1 MMESI
6 LKDNLM
12 YLDAWFEH
20 NPLFKEVLTVED
32 NYLLYNHGEE
42 KLKID
47 SFYLPEMLN
56 NENFRH
62 AIATPDELSGKDLFE
77 IIYCYINSKE
87 IEEKNKMV
95 PSFIKDVF
103 IRQKNGEEFLVF
115 VTEDERKY
123 RFDTD
128 NPEKIINLYQEET
141 KNGKKIT
148 LNELGSVIKNAKW

>member
-1 MMESI
+1 M
-6 LKDNLM
+6 D
-12 YLDAWFEH
+12 
-20 NPLFKEVLTVED
+20 
-32 NYLLYNHGEE
+32 
-42 KLKID
+42 
-47 SFYLPEMLN
+47 
-56 NENFRH
+56 
-62 AIATPDELSGKDLFE
+62 
-77 IIYCYINSKE
+77 
-87 IEEKNKMV
+87 

>member
-128 NPEKIINLYQEET
+128 NPEKSLTYIKKKL
-141 KNGKKIT
+141 KMGKK
-148 LNELGSVIKNAKW
+148 

>member
-1 MMESI
+1 M
-6 LKDNLM
+6 
-12 YLDAWFEH
+12 A
-20 NPLFKEVLTVED
+20 
-32 NYLLYNHGEE
+32 
-42 KLKID
+42 
-47 SFYLPEMLN
+47 
-56 NENFRH
+56 
-62 AIATPDELSGKDLFE
+62 ATK
-77 IIYCYINSKE
+77 K
-87 IEEKNKMV
+87 KNKMD

-148 LNELGSVIKNAKW
+148 LNELGSVIKNAK

>member
-1 MMESI
+1 MYSQVNSI
-6 LKDNLM
+6 INQLGNEYISKLPKDIYEM
-12 YLDAWFEH
+12 IITSKD
-20 NPLFKEVLTVED
+20 D
-32 NYLLYNHGEE
+32 NY
-42 KLKID
+42 
-47 SFYLPEMLN
+47 
-56 NENFRH
+56 
-62 AIATPDELSGKDLFE
+62 TPNVDLTKSLR
-77 IIYCYINSKE
+77 IQNISKE
-87 IEEKNKMV
+87 AVSIIAYFHIKYWSDLEEKNKMD

-148 LNELGSVIKNAKW
+148 LNELGSVIKNAK

>member
-1 MMESI
+1 
-6 LKDNLM
+6 
-12 YLDAWFEH
+12 
-20 NPLFKEVLTVED
+20 
-32 NYLLYNHGEE
+32 
-42 KLKID
+42 
-47 SFYLPEMLN
+47 MLN

-87 IEEKNKMV
+87 IEEKNKMGN
-95 PSFIKDVF
+95 SFIKDVF

-148 LNELGSVIKNAKW
+148 LNELGSVIKNAK

>member
-1 MMESI
+1 M
-6 LKDNLM
+6 D
-12 YLDAWFEH
+12 
-20 NPLFKEVLTVED
+20 
-32 NYLLYNHGEE
+32 
-42 KLKID
+42 
-47 SFYLPEMLN
+47 
-56 NENFRH
+56 
-62 AIATPDELSGKDLFE
+62 
-77 IIYCYINSKE
+77 
-87 IEEKNKMV
+87 

-103 IRQKNGEEFLVF
+103 IRQKNGKEFLVF